1 LESKEIIGVTELIV
15 FGSVGMI
22 TLIVFIFIFV
32 YMYQKKMIA
41 FKLESIEKENK
52 HQKQLLEASIKTEE
66 KERERIAK
74 NLHDDIGTHL
84 NVLKMHLS
92 KIARNANDTNLI
104 AGVTT
109 EAKTLLE
116 GTIEQLR
123 GISQD
128 LMPPVLLNLGFE
140 KAISDLCRSINNSG
154 AICIEIL
161 NTPNCPKQDAA
172 TELQLYRISIE
183 LINNILKHAA
193 ASTINIAMQKQ
204 GNDFFISIQ
213 HNGKAINN
221 EEVKKLSET
230 AAGLGLRNIMS
241 RAQVINA
248 DVNYYKEEQGGKI
261 TIELKNYFVYAA

>member
-1 LESKEIIGVTELIV
+1 MENKEITGVTELII

-41 FKLESIEKENK
+41 FKLESVEKENK

-84 NVLKMHLS
+84 NVLKMHLT
-92 KIARNANDTNLI
+92 KIARNANDTNI
-104 AGVTT
+104 IGSVTT

-140 KAISDLCRSINNSG
+140 KAISDLCRSINNSET
-154 AICIEIL
+154 ICIEIL

-193 ASTINIAMQKQ
+193 ANVIKIDMQKH
-204 GNDFFISIQ
+204 GSDFFISIQ
-213 HNGKAINN
+213 HNGKAISNQ
-221 EEVKKLSET
+221 EVISLGDT
-230 AAGLGLRNIMS
+230 GGGLGLRNIMS

-248 DVNYYKEEQGGKI
+248 DVNYYKEEQGGRV
-261 TIELKNYFVYAA
+261 TIELKKYFVYAA